1 MKLKILTPKLFD
13 FRTLEEYEEWFH
25 NHSFYILE
33 PGEVWFAKLH
43 DLDEMRMFIGVDR
56 PLSEIIPKRI
66 IEVK

>member
-43 DLDEMRMFIGVDR
+43 DLDEYRISIGTGVAFNQ
-56 PLSEIIPKRI
+56 IIPMR
-66 IEVK
+66 VLNA